1 MKRAKINVRFEFQIS
16 PEPTASGSEA
26 RREILEIAKNRPGT
40 HVAKCI
46 QAYDEQSD
54 LAALILL
61 LEELS
66 KNTDY
71 STDLRISL
79 GYVSVMLNTVRP
91 RLVKNCTSDCVTG
104 WKGQGRQVEK
114 ETLLKLLGF
123 LHSFTLFVLTVF
135 KGHKLMMLLNSS
147 SVH

>member
-1 MKRAKINVRFEFQIS
+1 MCDFNFKY
-16 PEPTASGSEA
+16 PLEPTASGSEA

-40 HVAKCI
+40 LVAKCI

-79 GYVSVMLNTVRP
+79 GYVSVLVATAEP
-91 RLVKNCTSDCVTG
+91 RLVK
-104 WKGQGRQVEK
+104 
-114 ETLLKLLGF
+114 
-123 LHSFTLFVLTVF
+123 H
-135 KGHKLMMLLNSS
+135 
-147 SVH
+147 